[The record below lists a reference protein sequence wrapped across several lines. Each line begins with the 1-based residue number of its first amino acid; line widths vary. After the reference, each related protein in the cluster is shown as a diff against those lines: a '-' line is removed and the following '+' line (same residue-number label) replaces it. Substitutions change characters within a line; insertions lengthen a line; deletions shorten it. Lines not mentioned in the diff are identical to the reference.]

1 MVIRAQH
8 EEADFFIEIIIIIKI
23 FKKSPRA
30 FIEEEVIFAC
40 IITVIIVLPLIMMI
54 RLLLRDRTFYVTK

>member
-8 EEADFFIEIIIIIKI
+8 EEGDFSIEIIIIKI

-40 IITVIIVLPLIMMI
+40 IITVIIVLPLVMLI